1 MEEQVDNEEPQP
13 PAVPDKTVLRRQDT
27 TLSEI
32 GEAQVPRW
40 VNNTLSIT
48 QVRDIADDCNQDL
61 GEQCTTTRCK
71 QHVVE
76 RQAQGLGGSKN

>member
-1 MEEQVDNEEPQP
+1 MEEQVDDEEPQP
-13 PAVPDKTVLRRQDT
+13 PPVPDKTILQQQDT

-32 GEAQVPRW
+32 GEVQVPRW

-61 GEQCTTTRCK
+61 GKQCTTT
-71 QHVVE
+71 
-76 RQAQGLGGSKN
+76 